1 MVRIRQTELM
11 EESQAAKQNF
21 IESKEKFRL
30 GDLTLDELAYRY
42 FEIDNQSRLLKGKIL
57 LEARSRFKADI
68 DFGNWIRGVELFD
81 TYHRSQLHNLMNL
94 AKFFSDKN
102 MDGISVTVGYEIS
115 KPSNSDIAE
124 DLYNLALN
132 KNLSVAQI
140 KTEIDKARGLLAE
153 VVTESNGKTELMHL
167 EDISIFMKQVL
178 SDISNLPK
186 ADAIRVLDECKK
198 ELKKMDNKL

>member
-115 KPSNSDIAE
+115 KPGNSDIAE

-178 SDISNLPK
+178 SDISDLTK

>member
-115 KPSNSDIAE
+115 KPGNSDIAE

-153 VVTESNGKTELMHL
+153 LVTESNGKTELMHL

-178 SDISNLPK
+178 SDISDLTK